1 MLEEAARLMRASV
14 DTGREER
21 VVYRRAGSPL
31 SAVSDADRVPRPG
44 RREPDGLLVPGV
56 PAVGERSGATGRVSG
71 RVIRSPN
78 LHQALRAFCLGAF
91 AAVSHELDDGGD
103 VPFSFEEHQ
112 APGSPTLY
120 EYRPLV
126 KPFLDAR
133 AGRFAALADAQ
144 PALAELEREPAAAV
158 FAQAHSSGRPSSR
171 EALTRTVLLPL
182 LAETAEACGGFDWDD
197 SAFDRVY
204 AAFEASLFGS
214 RRAYGAIAPLVG
226 VSVGGVV
233 DLGGGLRVRHVA
245 SGELAAHWPQAG
257 GLLPE
262 GFEREPDR
270 LCVLELEAELGD
282 ASASG
287 SGACPMRRASS
298 RTRSRRCGSRR
309 PARSRPAPSSSSGS
323 TGGPTGFVRCCR
335 SRRRRRRVRASG
347 WTRCGP
353 SGHGGCASGSRRRT
367 TTAIWERRSTG
378 GSSRSSRRTPSP
390 RSSCAGSLT
399 SLLGG
404 GEGLFAASLRAA
416 AVLGETPRERSAIL
430 DRLRLLAAGDAAAAT
445 SDLVRSSLVAVLE
458 HGDRAALLRTLD
470 ETLLGLRPKPT
481 VAPEPAL
488 AVGAL

>member
-1 MLEEAARLMRASV
+1 MSR
-14 DTGREER
+14 
-21 VVYRRAGSPL
+21 
-31 SAVSDADRVPRPG
+31 
-44 RREPDGLLVPGV
+44 V

-78 LHQALRAFCLGAF
+78 LHHTLRAFCLGAF

-133 AGRFAALADAQ
+133 SGRFAALADAQ

-226 VSVGGVV
+226 VSVGGLV

-282 ASASG
+282 ESGSG
-287 SGACPMRRASS
+287 SGAVPDAPGELADAITALRLATAGAIAAGPVLFERLDW
-298 RTRSRRCGSRR
+298 R
-309 PARSRPAPSSSSGS
+309 PYGIRPVLPIAATAPPGE
-323 TGGPTGFVRCCR
+323 GVRLDP
-335 SRRRRRRVRASG
+335 VRAERARRLREGLSAADDDRDLG
-347 WTRCGP
+347 EALDRWELSLFQTDP
-353 SGHGGCASGSRRRT
+353 FASEQLR
-367 TTAIWERRSTG
+367 
-378 GSSRSSRRTPSP
+378 
-390 RSSCAGSLT
+390 GSLT

-404 GEGLFAASLRAA
+404 GEGLFAGSLRAA

>member
-1 MLEEAARLMRASV
+1 
-14 DTGREER
+14 
-21 VVYRRAGSPL
+21 
-31 SAVSDADRVPRPG
+31 
-44 RREPDGLLVPGV
+44 VPGV
-56 PAVGERSGATGRVSG
+56 PALGERSGATGRVSG
-71 RVIRSPN
+71 QVIRSPN
-78 LHQALRAFCLGAF
+78 LHHTLRAFCLGAF

-126 KPFLDAR
+126 TPFLDAR

-204 AAFEASLFGS
+204 SAFEASLFGS

-226 VSVGGVV
+226 VSVGTVG

-257 GLLPE
+257 GLLPD

-270 LCVLELEAELGD
+270 LCVIELEAELGD
-282 ASASG
+282 ASAPG
-287 SGACPMRRASS
+287 PGGVPDAPGELADAITALRLATAGAIAAGPVLFERLDW
-298 RTRSRRCGSRR
+298 R
-309 PARSRPAPSSSSGS
+309 PYGIRPVLPIAATAPPGE
-323 TGGPTGFVRCCR
+323 GVRLDP
-335 SRRRRRRVRASG
+335 VRAERARRLRERLSAADDDRDLG
-347 WTRCGP
+347 EALDRWELSLFQTDP
-353 SGHGGCASGSRRRT
+353 FASEQLR
-367 TTAIWERRSTG
+367 
-378 GSSRSSRRTPSP
+378 
-390 RSSCAGSLT
+390 GSLT

-404 GEGLFAASLRAA
+404 GEGLFAGSLRAA
-416 AVLGETPRERSAIL
+416 AVLGETPRERSGIL

-458 HGDRAALLRTLD
+458 HGDRATLLRTLD

-488 AVGAL
+488 AVGSL

>member
-1 MLEEAARLMRASV
+1 M
-14 DTGREER
+14 
-21 VVYRRAGSPL
+21 
-31 SAVSDADRVPRPG
+31 
-44 RREPDGLLVPGV
+44 
-56 PAVGERSGATGRVSG
+56 
-71 RVIRSPN
+71 IRSPT

-144 PALAELEREPAAAV
+144 PALAELEREPAAAI

-204 AAFEASLFGS
+204 SAFEASLFGS

-226 VSVGGVV
+226 VSVGTVV

-282 ASASG
+282 VSASG
-287 SGACPMRRASS
+287 SGGVPDAPGELADAITALRLATAGAIAAGPVLFERLDWRPYGIRPVLPIAATAPPVKVSDW
-298 RTRSRRCGSRR
+298 TRF
-309 PARSRPAPSSSSGS
+309 A
-323 TGGPTGFVRCCR
+323 
-335 SRRRRRRVRASG
+335 ASG
-347 WTRCGP
+347 P
-353 SGHGGCASGSRRRT
+353 DDCASGSRRPT
-367 TTAIWERRSTG
+367 TTAISERRSTG
-378 GSSRSSRRTPSP
+378 GSSRSSRRIPSP
-390 RSSCAGSLT
+390 RSSCAG
-399 SLLGG
+399 
-404 GEGLFAASLRAA
+404 R
-416 AVLGETPRERSAIL
+416 
-430 DRLRLLAAGDAAAAT
+430 
-445 SDLVRSSLVAVLE
+445 
-458 HGDRAALLRTLD
+458 
-470 ETLLGLRPKPT
+470 
-481 VAPEPAL
+481 
-488 AVGAL
+488 

>member
-1 MLEEAARLMRASV
+1 
-14 DTGREER
+14 
-21 VVYRRAGSPL
+21 
-31 SAVSDADRVPRPG
+31 
-44 RREPDGLLVPGV
+44 
-56 PAVGERSGATGRVSG
+56 
-71 RVIRSPN
+71 
-78 LHQALRAFCLGAF
+78 
-91 AAVSHELDDGGD
+91 
-103 VPFSFEEHQ
+103 
-112 APGSPTLY
+112 
-120 EYRPLV
+120 
-126 KPFLDAR
+126 
-133 AGRFAALADAQ
+133 
-144 PALAELEREPAAAV
+144 
-158 FAQAHSSGRPSSR
+158 
-171 EALTRTVLLPL
+171 LTRTVLLPL

-197 SAFDRVY
+197 LAFDHVY
-204 AAFEASLFGS
+204 GAFEASLFGS

-226 VSVGGVV
+226 LSVGGVV

-282 ASASG
+282 G
-287 SGACPMRRASS
+287 SGP
-298 RTRSRRCGSRR
+298 GSAAVPDAPGELADAITALRLATAGAIAAGPVLFERLDWR
-309 PARSRPAPSSSSGS
+309 PYGIRPVLPIAATAPPGE
-323 TGGPTGFVRCCR
+323 GVRLDP
-335 SRRRRRRVRASG
+335 VRAARARRLRERLSAADDDRDLG
-347 WTRCGP
+347 EALDCWELSLFQTDP
-353 SGHGGCASGSRRRT
+353 FASEQLR
-367 TTAIWERRSTG
+367 
-378 GSSRSSRRTPSP
+378 
-390 RSSCAGSLT
+390 GSLT